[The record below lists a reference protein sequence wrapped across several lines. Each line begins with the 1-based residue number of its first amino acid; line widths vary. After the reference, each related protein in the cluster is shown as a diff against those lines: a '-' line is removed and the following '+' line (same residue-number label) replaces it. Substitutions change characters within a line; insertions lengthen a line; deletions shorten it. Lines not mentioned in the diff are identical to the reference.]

1 MKLNIDLNKIALKSL
16 EFVKNNPVL
25 CIGTAIG
32 GYMFIRNYFRT
43 KHIEKEIDNL
53 KSNSLVQ
60 ETLRRNR

>member
-1 MKLNIDLNKIALKSL
+1 MKINLDLTKIGQTALK
-16 EFVKNNPVL
+16 FTKDNPVL

-60 ETLRRNR
+60 ETIKRMK